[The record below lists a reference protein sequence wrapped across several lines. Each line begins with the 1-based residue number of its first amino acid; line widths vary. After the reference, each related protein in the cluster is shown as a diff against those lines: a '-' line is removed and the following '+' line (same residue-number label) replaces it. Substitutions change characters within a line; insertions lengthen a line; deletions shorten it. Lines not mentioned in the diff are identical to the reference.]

1 MNIIKA
7 IETQKAAGRK
17 VEGIVVKVSMPNNPR
32 ARLTSFENGQAVF
45 EEILP
50 DNSGVEPR
58 KWAVTNDNFE
68 LVHYELNPN
77 SKVVPEAV
85 FDESGLVVNGQHVDT
100 GDIDVRAVVAVA
112 PNTAFLQVG
121 DLIDKYTANVIEY
134 DVQRDKFKKHEFAMP
149 IETKT
154 IVLPD
159 AQDGTTRVVLMANK
173 YAEKVKSSDE
183 NGEGDIV
190 KVYGGTE
197 YTVFLNGESV
207 GPCALI
213 NASAP
218 ILDAFSVE
226 GDDSKI
232 VFILQG
238 GIERVEAIYKSEG
251 RDDWEDYE
259 AKIVPG
265 GEPKRAECYMTSFEF
280 PTRNE
285 YKSETV
291 PIAAT
296 KAVSCGRHQVYTFF
310 GGDEAYVVDTGS
322 DIPPVT
328 LSGDVAKAVFNHPYY
343 CGTRTKY
350 DEDGNI
356 GYVYA
361 YTDGKD
367 VIRFVVRHTDRAEV
381 IELV

>member
-1 MNIIKA
+1 MKGVTMNIIKA

-58 KWAVTNDNFE
+58 QWLVTNDNFE

-77 SKVVPEAV
+77 SKVVPEAE
-85 FDESGLVVNGQHVDT
+85 FGENGLVVNGQHVDT

-121 DLIDKYTANVIEY
+121 DLVDKYTANVVEY
-134 DVQRDKFKKHEFAMP
+134 DVQRDKFRKREFAMP

-159 AQDGTTRVVLMANK
+159 TQDGATRAVLIANRYADVVK
-173 YAEKVKSSDE
+173 DPDE
-183 NGEGDIV
+183 NGDGNIV
-190 KVYGGTE
+190 KVYEGTE
-197 YTVFLNGESV
+197 YTPFLNGESTGLAV
-207 GPCALI
+207 VAD
-213 NASAP
+213 ATAP

-232 VFILQG
+232 VFVLQS
-238 GIERVEAIYKSEG
+238 GIESV
-251 RDDWEDYE
+251 DE
-259 AKIVPG
+259 AKIVPE

-280 PTRNE
+280 PTGNE
-285 YKSETV
+285 YESLTV
-291 PIAAT
+291 PIVAT

-310 GGDEAYVVDTGS
+310 GGDEAYVVDTDS

-361 YTDGKD
+361 YTDGKNE
-367 VIRFVVRHTDRAEV
+367 VVRFVVRHTDRAEV

>member
-50 DNSGVEPR
+50 DNSGIEPR
-58 KWAVTNDNFE
+58 KWFVTNDNFE

-77 SKVVPEAV
+77 SKVVPTAE
-85 FDESGLVVNGQHVDT
+85 FGESGLVVNGLNVDT

-112 PNTAFLQVG
+112 PNTVFLQVG
-121 DLIDKYTANVIEY
+121 DLIDKYTANVVEY
-134 DVQRDKFKKHEFAMP
+134 DVQRDKFRKREFAMP

-159 AQDGTTRVVLMANK
+159 TQDGTTRVVLLANR
-173 YAEKVKSSDE
+173 YASKVKDPDE

-190 KVYGGTE
+190 KVYEGTE
-197 YTVFLNGESV
+197 YTPFLNGESTGLAV
-207 GPCALI
+207 VAD
-213 NASAP
+213 ATAP
-218 ILDAFSVE
+218 ILDAFGVE

-232 VFILQG
+232 VFVLQD
-238 GIERVEAIYKSEG
+238 GIESV
-251 RDDWEDYE
+251 DE

-280 PTRNE
+280 PTGNE
-285 YKSETV
+285 YESETV
-291 PIAAT
+291 PIAAEQ
-296 KAVSCGRHQVYTFF
+296 AVSCGRHQVYTFF
-310 GGDEAYVVDTGS
+310 GGDEAYVVDTDS

-367 VIRFVVRHTDRAEV
+367 VVRFVMRHTDRAEV